1 MDATSVE
8 AVIFDLD
15 NTLLDREALFQ
26 SVAETFYDEHLA
38 ARHSVTRDEAVELM
52 VCWDEDGYG
61 VRQAMRRRWW
71 LSEWPNTGLDD
82 ESLASWYGSAMDRLT
97 RPDAEVNAFL
107 TQLNEQSMPWGIVT
121 NGDTSR
127 QRGKCRGAGLDRLAP
142 FIIVS
147 EEAGYEK
154 PDPRIFRDA
163 LEAAGLTAPERV
175 LFVGD
180 NPTADADGAKRFG
193 MQAAWVRR
201 GRDYPPDLLPP
212 DHVIDRVTECGAS
225 WGYSSCSIVARGATI
240 APGLGRRASHKIG
253 R

>member
-15 NTLLDREALFQ
+15 NTLLDREALFLR
-26 SVAETFYDEHLA
+26 VAEAFYDEYLA

-52 VCWDEDGYG
+52 VRWDEDGYG
-61 VRQAMRRRWW
+61 VRQAMRRRW
-71 LSEWPNTGLDD
+71 LSEWPDTGLDE
-82 ESLASWYGSAMDRLT
+82 ESLATWYGSAMDRLVE
-97 RPDAEVNAFL
+97 PDAEVNAFL

-147 EEAGYEK
+147 GEAGYEK
-154 PDPRIFRDA
+154 PDPRIFGDA
-163 LEAAGLTAPERV
+163 LRAAGLTAPERT

-180 NPTADADGAKRFG
+180 TPTADIDGAKRFG

-201 GRDYPPDLLPP
+201 GRDYPADLQPP
-212 DHVIDRVTECGAS
+212 DHVIDRVTEVRS
-225 WGYSSCSIVARGATI
+225 VL
-240 APGLGRRASHKIG
+240 GL
-253 R
+253 

>member
-26 SVAETFYDEHLA
+26 RVAEAFCDEHLA
-38 ARHSVTRDEAVELM
+38 ARHSVTRNEAVELM
-52 VCWDEDGYG
+52 VLWDEDGYG
-61 VRQAMRRRWW
+61 DRQAMRRRW
-71 LSEWPNTGLDD
+71 LSEWPDTGLDE
-82 ESLASWYGSAMDRLT
+82 ESLATWYGSAMDRLA

-154 PDPRIFRDA
+154 PDSRIFGDA
-163 LEAAGLTAPERV
+163 LRAAGLTASERTLV
-175 LFVGD
+175 VGD
-180 NPTADADGAKRFG
+180 SPTADIDGAKRFG
-193 MQAAWVRR
+193 MQAAWIRR
-201 GRDYPPDLLPP
+201 GRDYPADLLPP
-212 DHVIDRVTECGAS
+212 DHVIDRVTEVRS
-225 WGYSSCSIVARGATI
+225 VL
-240 APGLGRRASHKIG
+240 GL
-253 R
+253 